1 MEFCFSIMTDG
12 FLWPC
17 TTHCLSEPNLHCHLS
32 KHSYQLDGENLIPTK
47 QGYFTPASLDESN
60 LSYTLKTLGYMFRK
74 AVVTLR
80 NLSCCLIHFQ
90 TKGVFFFYFAYSPEC
105 SDVFNSSMQC
115 GSQFI

>member
-17 TTHCLSEPNLHCHLS
+17 TTHCLSEPNLHRHLS

-80 NLSCCLIHFQ
+80 NLSC
-90 TKGVFFFYFAYSPEC
+90 V
-105 SDVFNSSMQC
+105 
-115 GSQFI
+115 